1 MSGMSSGPHGAGM
14 YAPPV
19 DAHSLLTAWPV
30 SVAGVVALALAA
42 WAGHRGLVLWRQPP
56 PRSPSRWTYAGLSAA
71 AGAAGVGWVAT
82 YAHGS
87 PFSYLMVVVEVTA
100 AVCYLTGVRRLAA
113 RGRTWPVFRT
123 SMFISGLVVV
133 GLALS
138 SPVATLVASSFPYH
152 VIQHM
157 LLMTVAAPLL
167 ALSAPMTL
175 ALQTTGRP
183 TKRFLLKVLNS
194 GAFGVVTFPVTV
206 WFLYYGVMF
215 AFFLTPLIGF
225 AMNHMVVMDLLNV
238 VFLMGGCLFWWATV
252 GIDHNP
258 KWKMTHG
265 MRIINLLIGVPFE
278 SFLGIAL
285 LNGAA
290 VASMYS
296 VTQTHIGGGMVWA
309 IGEISAFVG
318 TAIVMLQWARDEG
331 RVAIREDRR
340 TAARQRAEAER
351 QAAERGGTPRSPT
364 QVPSPATAS
373 SAYEEAYLLRGI
385 PVPVTLSDDYR
396 E

>member
-1 MSGMSSGPHGAGM
+1 M
-14 YAPPV
+14 YAPP
-19 DAHSLLTAWPV
+19 ANTHSLLTAWPI

-42 WAGHRGLVLWRQPP
+42 WAAHRALRLWRQPA
-56 PRSPSRWTYAGLSAA
+56 PRSPSRWTFAALSVA
-71 AGAAGVGWVAT
+71 AGAAGVALVAT

-87 PFSYLMVVVEVTA
+87 PFSYLMVAVEVAA
-100 AVCYLTGVRRLAA
+100 AVTYRNGVRRLAA
-113 RGRTWPVFRT
+113 RGRSWPVFRT
-123 SMFISGLVVV
+123 SMFVSGLAVIGV
-133 GLALS
+133 ALS

-152 VIQHM
+152 VVQHM

-183 TKRFLLKVLNS
+183 TKTFLLKVLNS
-194 GAFGVVTFPVTV
+194 GAFGVITFPVTV

-238 VFLMGGCLFWWATV
+238 AFLMGGCLFWWATV
-252 GIDHNP
+252 GLDPNP

-296 VTQTHIGGGMVWA
+296 VNQTHVGGGMIWA
-309 IGEISAFVG
+309 IGELSSFVG
-318 TAIVMLQWARDEG
+318 TGIVMLQWARDEG

-340 TAARQRAEAER
+340 TAARQRAA
-351 QAAERGGTPRSPT
+351 QAATASDNDTGSPRAPRP
-364 QVPSPATAS
+364 VPSPTTAS

-396 E
+396 G